1 MPINGFFCLPLRWNC
16 IPIGFKTRTDMNNE
30 LRIIISGGGTGGHIF
45 PAVSIANAI
54 KAKRPDAKILFVGA
68 LGRMEM
74 QRVPAAGYEI
84 KGLPICGFDRKHLL
98 KNIAVLFKIWKSQH
112 MAKSIIKKF
121 KPMAAVGV
129 GGYASGPTLN
139 VCASKGIPCLI
150 QEQNSYAGV
159 TNKLLAKKAEKICVA
174 YEGMERFFPA
184 DKIIM
189 TGNPVRQNVLET
201 TITKEEARKQFGL
214 DTEKKTI
221 LLVGGSLGAR
231 TINESILQHLD
242 LVKESGVQ
250 FIWQTGKYYNAA
262 IMEQLKG
269 KEAELPMLKVTD
281 FISDMGAA
289 YKAADLVI
297 SRAGASSISEFC
309 LIGKPVILV
318 PSPNV
323 AEDHQTKNAMALVN
337 KDAAIYVKDAEAPA
351 VLLKKAVDTVK
362 DEAKLASLCENI
374 KKLGLKNSAD
384 VIADEV
390 IKLATK

>member
-1 MPINGFFCLPLRWNC
+1 ME
-16 IPIGFKTRTDMNNE
+16 KE
-30 LRIIISGGGTGGHIF
+30 LRVIISGGGTGGHIF

-54 KAKRPDAKILFVGA
+54 KALRPDAKILFVGA

-84 KGLPICGFDRKHLL
+84 KGLPICGFDRKNLL
-98 KNIAVLFKIWKSQH
+98 KNFKVLYKIWKSQR
-112 MAKSIIKKF
+112 MAKQIIKDF
-121 KPMAAVGV
+121 QPQVAVGV

-139 VCASKGIPCLI
+139 KAAAMGIPCLI

-184 DKIIM
+184 EKIIL
-189 TGNPVRQNVLET
+189 TGNPVRQALLDT
-201 TITKEEARKQFGL
+201 TISREDAIKSFGL
-214 DTEKKTI
+214 DPTKKTI

-231 TINESILQHLD
+231 TINESVLQHLD
-242 LVKESGVQ
+242 LVRSSDVQ
-250 FIWQTGKYYNAA
+250 FIWQTGKYYSAA
-262 IMEQLKG
+262 IAEQLKG
-269 KEAELPMLKVTD
+269 QDIPNLKVTD

-323 AEDHQTKNAMALVN
+323 AEDHQTKNALALSTRN
-337 KDAAIYVKDAEAPA
+337 AAIYVKDAEAPA
-351 VLLKKAVDTVK
+351 TLLELAVKTVN
-362 DEAKLASLCENI
+362 DEAKLKSLSENVL
-374 KKLGLKNSAD
+374 KLALPDSAEI
-384 VIADEV
+384 IAKEV
-390 IKLATK
+390 IKLAQ

>member
-1 MPINGFFCLPLRWNC
+1 ME
-16 IPIGFKTRTDMNNE
+16 KE
-30 LRIIISGGGTGGHIF
+30 LRVIISGGGTGGHIF

-54 KAKRPDAKILFVGA
+54 KALRPDAKILFVGA

-84 KGLPICGFDRKHLL
+84 KGLPICGFDRKNLL
-98 KNIAVLFKIWKSQH
+98 KNFKVLYKIWKSQR
-112 MAKSIIKKF
+112 MAKQIIKDF
-121 KPMAAVGV
+121 QPQVAVGV

-139 VCASKGIPCLI
+139 KAAAMGIPCLI

-159 TNKLLAKKAEKICVA
+159 TNKLLSKKAEKICVA

-184 DKIIM
+184 EKIIL
-189 TGNPVRQNVLET
+189 TGNPVRQALLDT
-201 TITKEEARKQFGL
+201 TISQEDAIKSFGL
-214 DTEKKTI
+214 DPAKKTI

-231 TINESILQHLD
+231 TINESVLQHLD
-242 LVKESGVQ
+242 IVKSSDVQ
-250 FIWQTGKYYNAA
+250 FIWQTGKYYSAA
-262 IMEQLKG
+262 IAEQLKG
-269 KEAELPMLKVTD
+269 QDIPNLKVTD

-323 AEDHQTKNAMALVN
+323 AEDHQTKNALALSTR
-337 KDAAIYVKDAEAPA
+337 DAAIYVKDAEAPA
-351 VLLKKAVDTVK
+351 MLLELAVKTVN
-362 DEAKLASLCENI
+362 DEAKLKSLSENVL
-374 KKLGLKNSAD
+374 KLALPDSAD
-384 VIADEV
+384 IIAKEV
-390 IKLATK
+390 IKLAQ

>member
-1 MPINGFFCLPLRWNC
+1 ME
-16 IPIGFKTRTDMNNE
+16 KE
-30 LRIIISGGGTGGHIF
+30 LRVIISGGGTGGHIF

-54 KAKRPDAKILFVGA
+54 KALRPDAKILFVGA

-84 KGLPICGFDRKHLL
+84 KGLPICGFDRKNLL
-98 KNIAVLFKIWKSQH
+98 KNFKVLYKIWKSQR
-112 MAKSIIKKF
+112 MAKQIIKDF
-121 KPMAAVGV
+121 QPQVAVGV

-139 VCASKGIPCLI
+139 KAAAMGIPCLI

-184 DKIIM
+184 EKIIL
-189 TGNPVRQNVLET
+189 TGNPVRQTLLDT
-201 TITKEEARKQFGL
+201 TISREDAIKSFGL
-214 DTEKKTI
+214 DPAKKTI

-231 TINESILQHLD
+231 TINESVLQHLD
-242 LVKESGVQ
+242 LVKSSDVQ
-250 FIWQTGKYYNAA
+250 FIWQTGKYYSAA
-262 IMEQLKG
+262 IAEQLKG
-269 KEAELPMLKVTD
+269 QDIPNLKVTD

-323 AEDHQTKNAMALVN
+323 AEDHQTKNALALSTR
-337 KDAAIYVKDAEAPA
+337 DAAIYVKDAEAPA
-351 VLLKKAVDTVK
+351 TLLELAVKTVN
-362 DEAKLASLCENI
+362 DEAKLKSLSENVL
-374 KKLGLKNSAD
+374 KLALPDSAEI
-384 VIADEV
+384 IAKEV
-390 IKLATK
+390 INLAQ

>member
-1 MPINGFFCLPLRWNC
+1 ME
-16 IPIGFKTRTDMNNE
+16 KE
-30 LRIIISGGGTGGHIF
+30 LRVIISGGGTGGHIF

-54 KAKRPDAKILFVGA
+54 KALRPDAKILFVGA

-84 KGLPICGFDRKHLL
+84 KGLPICGFDRKNLL
-98 KNIAVLFKIWKSQH
+98 KNFKVLYKIWKSQR
-112 MAKSIIKKF
+112 MAKQIIKDF
-121 KPMAAVGV
+121 QPQVAVGV

-139 VCASKGIPCLI
+139 KAAAMGIPCLI

-184 DKIIM
+184 EKIIL
-189 TGNPVRQNVLET
+189 TGNPVRQALLDT
-201 TITKEEARKQFGL
+201 TISQEDAIKSFGL
-214 DTEKKTI
+214 DPAKKTI

-231 TINESILQHLD
+231 TINESVLQHLD
-242 LVKESGVQ
+242 IVKSSDVQ
-250 FIWQTGKYYNAA
+250 FIWQTGKYYSAA
-262 IMEQLKG
+262 IAEQLKG
-269 KEAELPMLKVTD
+269 QDIPNLKVTD

-323 AEDHQTKNAMALVN
+323 AEDHQTKNALALSTR
-337 KDAAIYVKDAEAPA
+337 DAAIYVKDAEAPA
-351 VLLKKAVDTVK
+351 MLLELAVKTVN
-362 DEAKLASLCENI
+362 DEAKLKSLSENVL
-374 KKLGLKNSAD
+374 KLALPDSAD
-384 VIADEV
+384 IIAKEV
-390 IKLATK
+390 IKLAQ